1 MFLFVYSSY
10 HLKVIFSASVIVFL
24 TALETPKYNLVL
36 LYSRNFT
43 AGIEGHYNEHLDC
56 SGYPQNPF
64 LNQAALQENTCQI
77 FQPKKSR
84 NRQFHTP
91 QNLVIIPVT

>member
-1 MFLFVYSSY
+1 MFVFVYSSY

-24 TALETPKYNLVL
+24 TTLETLKYSLVL
-36 LYSRNFT
+36 LYSRNYM
-43 AGIEGHYNEHLDC
+43 AGIEGHYSEYLNR

-84 NRQFHTP
+84 NHTP
-91 QNLVIIPVT
+91 KVL